1 MLWSDKDMTQ
11 MEKDTRITF
20 RVPMN
25 LRSLVREFVSLDLH
39 MNESDFYR
47 HAAIE
52 KIQRDAPELYRKQF
66 VTEEFE
72 SQEEELEEI
81 RDG

>member
-1 MLWSDKDMTQ
+1 

-20 RVPMN
+20 RAPMN
-25 LRSLVREFVSLDLH
+25 LRNLVRVFINMDLH

-52 KIQRDAPELYRKQF
+52 KIQRDAPGLYRKQF

-72 SQEEELEEI
+72 SQEEKLEEKE
-81 RDG
+81 

>member
-1 MLWSDKDMTQ
+1 
-11 MEKDTRITF
+11 MERREIKTVNFKLPSTLKEVVKKFIRLDT
-20 RVPMN
+20 
-25 LRSLVREFVSLDLH
+25 H

-72 SQEEELEEI
+72 IQEEEK
-81 RDG
+81 RDT

>member
-1 MLWSDKDMTQ
+1 
-11 MEKDTRITF
+11 
-20 RVPMN
+20 
-25 LRSLVREFVSLDLH
+25 

-72 SQEEELEEI
+72 IQEEEK
-81 RDG
+81 RDT